1 MEYVKLGSTGLDVS
15 RLSLGTMGFGDR
27 ERWIHQWVL
36 DEEESRPVI
45 KHALDSGINFF
56 DTANVYSLGRSE
68 EIVGKALADYAKRD
82 EIVLATKVH
91 GRMHEGPNGGGLSR
105 KAILSEVENSL
116 RRLGTDY
123 IDLYLIHRWDYTVPI
138 EETMRALDDV
148 VRSGKVRYIG
158 GSAMFAWQFLQAQHV
173 AEVNGWT
180 KFVSMQNHYN
190 LLYREEEREM
200 MPLLRELGV
209 ASTPYSPLAAGRL
222 TRDWD
227 ADTERA
233 RTDTTAKSKYD
244 STEQTDRQIVEQ
256 VARIAED
263 RGVERVHVALAWLL
277 AKDPVVSPII
287 GATKTGHLDA
297 ALGALDLELTADEIA
312 ALEAPYVPHQVSG
325 ALAPSESVPGRTPG
339 SAASPRRES

>member
-1 MEYVKLGSTGLDVS
+1 MEYVKLGRTGLDVS
-15 RLSLGTMGFGDR
+15 RLCLGTMGFGNA
-27 ERWIHQWVL
+27 ERWIHPWVL
-36 DEEESRPVI
+36 EEDDSRPVI
-45 KHALDSGINFF
+45 KHALDAGINFF
-56 DTANVYSLGRSE
+56 DTANVYSIGRSE
-68 EIVGKALADYAKRD
+68 EIVGKALVDYANRE

-91 GRMHEGPNGGGLSR
+91 GQMHEGPNGGGLSR
-105 KAILSEVENSL
+105 KSILAEAEASL

-123 IDLYLIHRWDYTVPI
+123 IDLYIIHRWDHTVPI
-138 EETMRALDDV
+138 EETMQALDDL
-148 VRSGKVRYIG
+148 VRSGKVRYLG
-158 GSAMFAWQFLQAQHV
+158 ASAMFAWQFLQAQHV

-227 ADTERA
+227 AQTERA
-233 RTDTTAKSKYD
+233 RTDETAKSKYD
-244 STEQTDRQIVEQ
+244 TTEATDRQIVEQ
-256 VARIAED
+256 VARIAEQ

-277 AKDPVVSPII
+277 AKQPVAAPII

-297 ALGALDLELTADEIA
+297 ALGALDLALSDEELA
-312 ALEAPYVPHQVSG
+312 ALEAPYVPHRVVG
-325 ALAPSESVPGRTPG
+325 ALGPGESTV
-339 SAASPRRES
+339 PRR